1 MEYHSWWKTC
11 QSSIKQSTQQKGGG
25 KATRWKGPKSCQ
37 MKESSKEGWMAMGE
51 KKVQDR
57 RTQVLANE
65 EPSNGGGWWGG
76 GKGTR
81 LKDPSPG
88 KRGFLQR
95 GWIAR
100 GTWTNQVSKP
110 ACLPSVVKS
119 ISDNERGEEHHSST
133 SRARFKIQNGSDL
146 GRFVQN
152 L

>member
-1 MEYHSWWKTC
+1 
-11 QSSIKQSTQQKGGG
+11 
-25 KATRWKGPKSCQ
+25 
-37 MKESSKEGWMAMGE
+37 MAMGVDGE
-51 KKVQDR
+51 GVEKVQDW

-81 LKDPSPG
+81 LKNPSPG
-88 KRGFLQR
+88 KWRFLQR
-95 GWIAR
+95 GWITR
-100 GTWTNQVSKP
+100 GTWTNQVPKP

-133 SRARFKIQNGSDL
+133 SIGRLKIQNGSDL